1 MNAVARLGSLKSPDD
16 EKLQELILFIAQ
28 RSEGDPLFG
37 AVKLNKLLFYADF
50 LAYATLGSA
59 MTWHRYQK
67 LKNGP
72 APRAMLPVLGKME
85 SQGLIVQV
93 DRSHFGK
100 SQRRT
105 IARRDANLSKF
116 SADEIALVTDIIDH
130 CRGKNAREMSL
141 MSHKFA
147 GWKLAEEGE
156 DVPYEVMLARLE
168 KPNQGELNRGLLSA
182 PALDALAKEY
192 LSSDVD

>member
-1 MNAVARLGSLKSPDD
+1 MPRSRSVQSPDD
-16 EKLQELILFIAQ
+16 DKLQELILFVSQ

-37 AVKLNKLLFYADF
+37 ATKLNKLLFYADF

-59 MTWHRYQK
+59 ITSHRYQK

-72 APRAMLPVLGKME
+72 APRAVLPILRRME

-93 DRSHFGK
+93 QRNHFGK
-100 SQRRT
+100 PQRRT
-105 IARRDANLSKF
+105 IACRDANLSRF
-116 SADEIALVTDIIDH
+116 SAEEIALVTDILDY

-156 DVPYEVMLARLE
+156 DIPYEVMLAQLE
-168 KPNQGELNRGLLSA
+168 KPTDDDLSRGMLLAPELNAIANECLNS
-182 PALDALAKEY
+182 DA
-192 LSSDVD
+192 D